1 MTPMDPGASRL
12 NILFICSG
20 NIMRSVISEC
30 LLRARSAE
38 LLEQSEALFSAESCG
53 LEAQPDAP
61 PHDDALEALAHLG
74 VPACGTGASRA
85 DDEHLRRCDLAV
97 TMTRQQE
104 YVLASRFPE
113 HKRKYFS
120 LIELNG
126 AIGTLLLWRETSLE
140 GRDWVS
146 EAGRLP
152 TAELA
157 TGLTLAASALAAAP
171 RELLFP
177 LPGAELSIYELL
189 TRFSPCFHQASGIH
203 DPIGGAAEEKF
214 KCASLIDTE
223 VTRLLYGLLALACIE
238 LAD

>member
-1 MTPMDPGASRL
+1 MDSGTSKL

-38 LLEQSEALFSAESCG
+38 LLGQSDGLLFAESCG

-61 PHDDALEALAHLG
+61 PHDDALEALAFLG
-74 VPACGTGASRA
+74 VQPCGTGAARA
-85 DDEHLRRCDLAV
+85 DDEHLRRCDLAI

-113 HKRKYFS
+113 HKQKYFS
-120 LIELNG
+120 LVETNG
-126 AIGTLLLWRETSLE
+126 AIGTLLLWRGTSLDA
-140 GRDWVS
+140 RDWVE
-146 EAGRLP
+146 EAGRM
-152 TAELA
+152 TTSELGR
-157 TGLTLAASALAAAP
+157 GLVHAASALASAP

-177 LPGAELSIYELL
+177 LAGAELSIYELL
-189 TRFSPCFHQASGIH
+189 TRFSPCFHQVSGVH

-214 KCASLIDTE
+214 KCARLIDSE
-223 VTRLLYGLLALACIE
+223 VTQVLHGLLALACTT
-238 LAD
+238 